1 MFDFSHITDKDIVA
15 GFFAGAGG
23 LLRILLNVDPD
34 IPKKTQFA
42 LLFFAALPVGWF
54 VYNIAVFYEYH
65 IFAFPAGFFSGIM
78 ALSIVSIV
86 ARDGAGALFAFIKK
100 GGRDA

>member
-1 MFDFSHITDKDIVA
+1 MAFDFTDKDLHA
-15 GFFAGAGG
+15 GIISGMGG

-34 IPKKTQFA
+34 IPRTTQFM

-54 VYNIAVFYEYH
+54 TYSIALYYEYQV
-65 IFAFPAGFFSGIM
+65 FAFPAGFFAGIM

-86 ARDGAGALFAFIKK
+86 ARDGAGALMAALIKRGDK
-100 GGRDA
+100 DA